1 LSDSR
6 FPLRDTIEV
15 NSPGF
20 EDFDMFRVV
29 SALALLFALSTVLA
43 DPLPDGPY
51 VSTSASAVEEAAP
64 DHAVFDMRFRTVAD
78 TPESARSATQQAQ
91 RELLSVLE
99 PYADLI
105 RDRRVES
112 LTFGEARE
120 YDPREQR
127 QVRQGFFGRFS
138 VRLEVDD
145 LDRLAELHHA
155 LAGLEWES
163 LSNPEFRLDDPEIVE
178 QRARRRALEAARERA
193 RNLAA
198 AAGTKLGPVW
208 GIIHESMHERAGRFV
223 DSDGVIA
230 VSAASREAADSRF
243 ALPVEPVPVR
253 FEARVGVVYRLEVGR
268 E

>member
-1 LSDSR
+1 ML
-6 FPLRDTIEV
+6 
-15 NSPGF
+15 
-20 EDFDMFRVV
+20 RVV
-29 SALALLFALSTVLA
+29 CALILLFALSAALA

-64 DHAVFDMRFRTVAD
+64 DHAVFDLRFRTVAD
-78 TPESARSATQQAQ
+78 TAESARSATQQAQ
-91 RELLSVLE
+91 RELLEVLA
-99 PYADLI
+99 PYADAI

-127 QVRQGFFGRFS
+127 QVRRGFYGRFS

-145 LDRLAELHHA
+145 FDRLAELHHV

-163 LSNPEFRLDDPEIVE
+163 LDNPAFRVDDPEAIE

-198 AAGTKLGPVW
+198 AEGAELGSIW
-208 GIIHESMHERAGRFV
+208 GIIHEPMHERAGRFMA
-223 DSDGVIA
+223 SDRMIA
-230 VSAASREAADSRF
+230 VSAAPRETADSRF

-253 FEARVGVVYRLEVGR
+253 YEARVGVVYQLKVAPRTE
-268 E
+268 